1 MTVIS
6 KKQASKLW
14 SKDRQILEQVEVRID
29 TILKERYRSG
39 SYVAIDLLYI
49 RKLFG
54 FGNGTFKPALLNRL
68 LADYRK
74 KKWTVE
80 VMYDQR
86 DGDYLR
92 FS

>member
-1 MTVIS
+1 MTAIS
-6 KKQASKLW
+6 KTQASKLW
-14 SKDRQILEQVEVRID
+14 SKDRQILEQVEVRIN
-29 TILKERYRSG
+29 TILKERYHSG
-39 SYVAIDLLYI
+39 SYVAIDLTYI
-49 RKLFG
+49 RELFG
-54 FGNGTFKPALLNRL
+54 SGTFKPALLNRL